1 MMQSLAPV
9 IYGKLFL
16 TACMWGGTF
25 VAARVAARNV
35 PPFTASFLRFVVASI
50 FLMLLILKL
59 EGRLPALK
67 KNQWIPAVLLGMT
80 GIFAYNVFFF
90 LGLQTVTASRASLI
104 VACNPVFISILSAMM
119 FKERMT
125 ISKTVGIVLCLAGA
139 IIVISR
145 GNPLEILQGKLGW
158 GEVYILGCVASW
170 VAYSLIG
177 KVIMKDLS
185 PLTAVTWSCLIGTLA
200 LLFPA
205 YVEDFPIHLG
215 QLAVMDCVALFYLG
229 FFGTVVGFI
238 WYYEGIKTIGPSRAA
253 VFINFVP
260 VSGVFLGWLLLNES
274 IDLSLILGAVLVM
287 GGVYLTNRINSS

>member
-1 MMQSLAPV
+1 MMRSLAPV

-25 VAARVAARNV
+25 VAARVVAQHV
-35 PPFTASFLRFVVASI
+35 PPFTAAFLRFVVASF

-67 KNQWIPAVLLGMT
+67 KNQWLPAVLLGIT

-104 VACNPVFISILSAMM
+104 VACNPVFISILSALL

-125 ISKTVGIVLCLAGA
+125 TGKTVGIVLCLAGA

-145 GNPLEILQGKLGW
+145 GNPLEILQEKLGW

-177 KVIMKDLS
+177 KVIMKDLT
-185 PLTAVTWSCLIGTLA
+185 PLAAVNWSCLIGMLA
-200 LLFPA
+200 LLLPA
-205 YVEDFPIHLG
+205 CWEGFPIHLE
-215 QLAVMDCVALFYLG
+215 QVAIVDWVALFYLG
-229 FFGTVVGFI
+229 FFGTVLGFI
-238 WYYEGIKTIGPSRAA
+238 WYYEGIKAIGPSRAA

-260 VSGVFLGWLLLNES
+260 VSGVFLGWLLLDES
-274 IDLSLILGAVLVM
+274 INLSLILGAVLVM
-287 GGVYLTNRINSS
+287 GGVYLTNRVNSS

>member
-1 MMQSLAPV
+1 MRSLAPV

-25 VAARVAARNV
+25 VAARVVAQHV
-35 PPFTASFLRFVVASI
+35 PPFTAAFLRFVVASF

-67 KNQWIPAVLLGMT
+67 KNQWLPAVLLGIT

-104 VACNPVFISILSAMM
+104 VACNPVFISILSALL

-125 ISKTVGIVLCLAGA
+125 TGKTVGIVLCLAGA

-145 GNPLEILQGKLGW
+145 GNPLEILQEKLGW

-177 KVIMKDLS
+177 KVIMKDLT
-185 PLTAVTWSCLIGTLA
+185 PLAAVTWSCLIGMLA
-200 LLFPA
+200 LLLPA
-205 YVEDFPIHLG
+205 CWEGFPIHLE
-215 QLAVMDCVALFYLG
+215 QVAIVDWVALFYLG
-229 FFGTVVGFI
+229 FFGTVLGFI
-238 WYYEGIKTIGPSRAA
+238 WYYEGIKAIGPSRAA

-260 VSGVFLGWLLLNES
+260 VSGVFLGWLLLDES
-274 IDLSLILGAVLVM
+274 INLSLILGAVLVM
-287 GGVYLTNRINSS
+287 GGVYLTNRVNSS

>member
-1 MMQSLAPV
+1 MMRSLAPV

-25 VAARVAARNV
+25 VAARVVAQHV
-35 PPFTASFLRFVVASI
+35 PPFTAAFLRFVVASF

-67 KNQWIPAVLLGMT
+67 KNQWLPAVLLGIT

-104 VACNPVFISILSAMM
+104 VACNPVFISILSALL

-125 ISKTVGIVLCLAGA
+125 TGKTVGIVLCLAGA

-145 GNPLEILQGKLGW
+145 GNPLEILQEKLGW

-177 KVIMKDLS
+177 KVIMKDLT
-185 PLTAVTWSCLIGTLA
+185 PLAAVTWSCLIGMLA
-200 LLFPA
+200 LLLPA
-205 YVEDFPIHLG
+205 CWEGFPIHLE
-215 QLAVMDCVALFYLG
+215 QVAIVDWVALFYLG
-229 FFGTVVGFI
+229 FFGTVLGFI
-238 WYYEGIKTIGPSRAA
+238 WYYEGIKAIGPSRAA

-260 VSGVFLGWLLLNES
+260 VSGVFLGWLLLDES
-274 IDLSLILGAVLVM
+274 INLSLILGAVLVM
-287 GGVYLTNRINSS
+287 GGVYLTNRVNSS

>member
-1 MMQSLAPV
+1 MMRSLAPV

-25 VAARVAARNV
+25 VAARVVAQHV
-35 PPFTASFLRFVVASI
+35 PPFTAAFLRFVVASF

-67 KNQWIPAVLLGMT
+67 KNQWLPAVLLGIT

-104 VACNPVFISILSAMM
+104 VACNPVFISILSALL

-125 ISKTVGIVLCLAGA
+125 TGKTVGIVLCLAGA

-145 GNPLEILQGKLGW
+145 GNPLEILQEKLGW

-177 KVIMKDLS
+177 
-185 PLTAVTWSCLIGTLA
+185 
-200 LLFPA
+200 
-205 YVEDFPIHLG
+205 
-215 QLAVMDCVALFYLG
+215 
-229 FFGTVVGFI
+229 
-238 WYYEGIKTIGPSRAA
+238 
-253 VFINFVP
+253 
-260 VSGVFLGWLLLNES
+260 
-274 IDLSLILGAVLVM
+274 
-287 GGVYLTNRINSS
+287 